1 MKTAFSLESQL
12 DSAGP
17 GASQNLI
24 FSRCFEVLVLD
35 VFLGPCFFDFYRF
48 WARFGVPL
56 NPFWHILTTFW
67 GLKSTL
73 KNEAILE
80 AEPAAEAGPLEL

>member
-24 FSRCFEVLVLD
+24 FSMCFEVLVLD
-35 VFLGPCFFDFYRF
+35 VFLGPCFSTFIDFWFDLASH
-48 WARFGVPL
+48 WEPILAQFGD
-56 NPFWHILTTFW
+56 ILGF
-67 GLKSTL
+67 
-73 KNEAILE
+73 EID
-80 AEPAAEAGPLEL
+80 AEK